1 MQVDKLKRKLRHEEN
16 VHRALERAF
25 TRPLG
30 SLPRLPPYLPPYTLE
45 LLAEVAVLEEEV
57 VRLEEQVVNF
67 RQGLYQEAVYI
78 SSKRNAENLNDP
90 IDQNTIRSSKHQR
103 SKSMSQSEFN
113 STMMG
118 KPQPSLARSASSR
131 KLMFSSDT
139 GNDHTGKLVH
149 GKQLHRKQDSFSSI
163 PEDGRGKENRS
174 FGNFV
179 KDKQSPEKKTTKV
192 VTAIKKSPLKQ
203 ESPEKCMDH
212 LKLQLD
218 WRLADHERAQSS
230 SSSSDDKVSE
240 IDSTPNRV
248 SEDIVKC
255 LCCIFVRIGTSK
267 DKFGESKTASRSVS
281 AFNQCSKEKDQSC
294 DPYGICSESK
304 TREVGPYKSSCE
316 VIATTVD
323 MNRTTNAVFLIHRLK
338 FLLGKLASLNL
349 KGLTHQEKLA
359 FWINTYNSC
368 MMNAYLEHGI
378 PESPEMVVAL
388 MQKATIVVGG
398 QLLNAITIEHFILRL
413 PYHLKFTCPKAAK
426 NDEVKAPGI
435 FGLEWSE
442 PLVTFALS
450 CGSWSSPARERERE
464 SGRVRETDRRRASE
478 TQRGRVRE
486 TERERENQ
494 RERETWT
501 AKGQQ
506 RGRPGLRDNH
516 GGRVDDKV
524 NARSRSRDNLQEGKW
539 IPVKSRR
546 KAPSK
551 NFPVVR
557 RNIEELKASH
567 KTTARVTQAS
577 SWREKLDVTSFY
589 FSRFPEEVR
598 EKDLWKIFQ
607 EWGKVWEVFIPQ
619 KRNKQG
625 HRYGFVHFKGVEDG
639 DRLERILGNN
649 IYIQGI
655 KMFVNK
661 PKYQRGG
668 NRVHKSMAGLYHTT
682 DSTPK
687 EFDTPELKSNQVPM
701 GTKLRSYVEVVKNR
715 NKEGEDRQGP
725 TSANGS
731 TTVNTGPVKIQTTK
745 EKTKWLDKAWVGHL
759 KNKGIVDRV
768 EEELQ
773 GMLGVEVKTAYW
785 GDDMVILYDLEE
797 ETVNGL
803 NLKEQKHGGS
813 PFFSVQRW
821 KPEMLPSYR
830 LTWLCI
836 WGVPLTVWDAENLA
850 SIVSICRELIELDTA
865 TEDRTHLDMARV
877 LVRTNEKP
885 PIDRSVLVMVDEIQY
900 SLYVREE
907 FEAGWG
913 RGQRVEDEVRFSPSP
928 FSTAIV
934 DSDTEPHIHG
944 PNRFSPGSFSVSSV
958 GGSSTRT
965 RLCMV
970 ERRRRRRNSGFSPSR
985 HQCETPPGADVSPSG
1000 RHVPLAASGRSTPA
1014 CVGQQDSNGPLIPDF
1029 RGEGRIDSRMLCHS
1043 QQQLPFLEV
1052 NVDGKSQENL
1062 LEVNTPWVQ
1071 RNEPSVT
1078 SPKAFLGVKHGSNPT
1093 CPFEKLSPSLREG
1106 AVDHNLGLI
1115 NISPSSKGNQTP
1127 STFKVYVRRKGS
1139 ATVNHVAHENC
1150 YTGSY
1155 KAAPASWTKDLGSN
1169 LFKNGEEVILQSS
1182 EFVGRTS
1189 KQDSSSQTLASN
1201 NSFINS
1207 DSESE
1212 EDFHREIAREL
1223 GVACDDRNTC
1233 KEKRKHG
1240 VINSSISLK
1249 SAAVV
1254 MGMEQPEP

>member
-1 MQVDKLKRKLRHEEN
+1 METGGGKRAMGGGHKNGRRSNRERKMALIQDVDKLKRKLRHEEN

-450 CGSWSSPARERERE
+450 CGSWSSPAVRVYTASQVDEELEAAKRDYLQASVGITETNKLIIPKLLDWYLLDFAKDLESLLDWVCLQLPDEMRKQAIECLER
-464 SGRVRETDRRRASE
+464 
-478 TQRGRVRE
+478 RGRDSLSQMVLMM
-486 TERERENQ
+486 
-494 RERETWT
+494 
-501 AKGQQ
+501 
-506 RGRPGLRDNH
+506 PYD
-516 GGRVDDKV
+516 
-524 NARSRSRDNLQEGKW
+524 
-539 IPVKSRR
+539 
-546 KAPSK
+546 
-551 NFPVVR
+551 F
-557 RNIEELKASH
+557 
-567 KTTARVTQAS
+567 
-577 SWREKLDVTSFY
+577 SF
-589 FSRFPEEVR
+589 
-598 EKDLWKIFQ
+598 
-607 EWGKVWEVFIPQ
+607 
-619 KRNKQG
+619 
-625 HRYGFVHFKGVEDG
+625 
-639 DRLERILGNN
+639 RLL
-649 IYIQGI
+649 
-655 KMFVNK
+655 
-661 PKYQRGG
+661 
-668 NRVHKSMAGLYHTT
+668 L
-682 DSTPK
+682 
-687 EFDTPELKSNQVPM
+687 
-701 GTKLRSYVEVVKNR
+701 
-715 NKEGEDRQGP
+715 
-725 TSANGS
+725 
-731 TTVNTGPVKIQTTK
+731 
-745 EKTKWLDKAWVGHL
+745 
-759 KNKGIVDRV
+759 
-768 EEELQ
+768 
-773 GMLGVEVKTAYW
+773 
-785 GDDMVILYDLEE
+785 
-797 ETVNGL
+797 
-803 NLKEQKHGGS
+803 
-813 PFFSVQRW
+813 
-821 KPEMLPSYR
+821 
-830 LTWLCI
+830 
-836 WGVPLTVWDAENLA
+836 
-850 SIVSICRELIELDTA
+850 
-865 TEDRTHLDMARV
+865 
-877 LVRTNEKP
+877 
-885 PIDRSVLVMVDEIQY
+885 
-900 SLYVREE
+900 
-907 FEAGWG
+907 
-913 RGQRVEDEVRFSPSP
+913 
-928 FSTAIV
+928 
-934 DSDTEPHIHG
+934 
-944 PNRFSPGSFSVSSV
+944 
-958 GGSSTRT
+958 
-965 RLCMV
+965 
-970 ERRRRRRNSGFSPSR
+970 
-985 HQCETPPGADVSPSG
+985 HQ
-1000 RHVPLAASGRSTPA
+1000 
-1014 CVGQQDSNGPLIPDF
+1014 
-1029 RGEGRIDSRMLCHS
+1029 
-1043 QQQLPFLEV
+1043 
-1052 NVDGKSQENL
+1052 
-1062 LEVNTPWVQ
+1062 
-1071 RNEPSVT
+1071 
-1078 SPKAFLGVKHGSNPT
+1078 
-1093 CPFEKLSPSLREG
+1093 
-1106 AVDHNLGLI
+1106 
-1115 NISPSSKGNQTP
+1115 
-1127 STFKVYVRRKGS
+1127 
-1139 ATVNHVAHENC
+1139 
-1150 YTGSY
+1150 
-1155 KAAPASWTKDLGSN
+1155 
-1169 LFKNGEEVILQSS
+1169 
-1182 EFVGRTS
+1182 
-1189 KQDSSSQTLASN
+1189 
-1201 NSFINS
+1201 
-1207 DSESE
+1207 
-1212 EDFHREIAREL
+1212 
-1223 GVACDDRNTC
+1223 
-1233 KEKRKHG
+1233 
-1240 VINSSISLK
+1240 
-1249 SAAVV
+1249 
-1254 MGMEQPEP
+1254 